1 MAKETAKSTLRKK
14 HTGKRAP
21 YSYGSK
27 CMDIAMANWKTTYI
41 DPNTKKP
48 KTQVVSA
55 MGYPNTI
62 ESVRRHNA
70 SLKIP
75 RDPKKTEYQE
85 FLEAFNSVHRKNA

>member
-41 DPNTKKP
+41 DPNTKKS
-48 KTQVVSA
+48 KTQTVSV

-70 SLKIP
+70 SLKVP
-75 RDPKKTEYQE
+75 RDPKKTEYQV